1 MDLLL
6 KLKVKYLCGVN
17 VGKISVWVKLKVKYL
32 YGVNV
37 GIFSVVEVMVGRLYL
52 TVCYQLSIWPS
63 SLTPVKKNGTN

>member
-6 KLKVKYLCGVN
+6 KLKVKYLC
-17 VGKISVWVKLKVKYL
+17 
-32 YGVNV
+32 GVNV

-63 SLTPVKKNGTN
+63 SLTGVKKKMGQTNLKY